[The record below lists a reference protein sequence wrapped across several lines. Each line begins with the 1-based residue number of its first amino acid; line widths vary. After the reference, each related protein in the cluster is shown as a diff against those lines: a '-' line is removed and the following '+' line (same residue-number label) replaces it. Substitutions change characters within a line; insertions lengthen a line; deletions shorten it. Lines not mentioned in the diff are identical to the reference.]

1 MSNKWRFWSPVLH
14 CWVVFLLGFGGLGC
28 EPNDVEP
35 PEKEPPQTPAQGD
48 SKMEIKS
55 PAFSSGQNI
64 PRRYTGQGD
73 DVSPALNW
81 SALPDGTKELALIC
95 DDPDAPSPQPWVH
108 WVIYK
113 IPAAGGG
120 LREALPRLAQLTQPA
135 GALQGKNSWPSD
147 NIGYRGPMPPPG
159 HGLHHYHFKLYALD
173 AALDLKPGMD
183 KVALLKAMQGHIL
196 AQAELIGTYQR

>member
-1 MSNKWRFWSPVLH
+1 VCGYIIETGKAIQEVIAMSNKWRFWSPVLH

-35 PEKEPPQTPAQGD
+35 PEKEPPQTP
-48 SKMEIKS
+48 
-55 PAFSSGQNI
+55 
-64 PRRYTGQGD
+64 GQGD

-113 IPAAGGG
+113 IPPAAGG
-120 LREALPRLAQLTQPA
+120 LREALPRSAQLTQPT

-147 NIGYRGPMPPPG
+147 NIGYRGPLPPPG
-159 HGLHHYHFKLYALD
+159 HGLHHYHFKLFALD

-183 KVALLKAMQGHIL
+183 KATLLKAMQGHIL

>member
-1 MSNKWRFWSPVLH
+1 
-14 CWVVFLLGFGGLGC
+14 
-28 EPNDVEP
+28 
-35 PEKEPPQTPAQGD
+35 
-48 SKMEIKS
+48 MEIKS

-113 IPAAGGG
+113 IPPAAGG
-120 LREALPRLAQLTQPA
+120 LREALPRSAQLTQPA

-147 NIGYRGPMPPPG
+147 NIGYRGPLPPPG
-159 HGLHHYHFKLYALD
+159 HGLHHYHFKLFALD

-183 KVALLKAMQGHIL
+183 KAALLKAMQGHIL